1 MARKD
6 PGAFR
11 GRGDIPKAFRKSKS
25 RKAEGSV
32 KDAGPRVPDNGNI
45 DLEIREDGKG
55 LYVRADGRRIPPS
68 SYSDR
73 MLVPGEVWT
82 CMIDRSSPMGPS
94 FIAVMK
100 VSDAPEPVPES
111 VPEDPV
117 PDVTEVPVPAAD
129 VPRVT
134 DPEVVRSLRRE
145 ISELKERNNTLMNK
159 ASKVDDLNGIIE
171 ERDRTIADQRR
182 SVESLKRQVEV
193 LSSRDSSGTITN
205 LESEIGR
212 LNDII
217 ESKDLEIE
225 RLRAK
230 LKSMGVDDLQVVPHM
245 PRVPKA
251 FLIGSGTIRC
261 TILDDGRYTVLVNP
275 RAKRIRITPDASGRV
290 SCYKGAMDI
299 GCIASF
305 SRFDTARS
313 LQIEEVG
320 GSVEIQL

>member
-6 PGAFR
+6 PGSFR
-11 GRGDIPKAFRKSKS
+11 GRGDIPKAFRKPRS
-25 RKAEGSV
+25 RKAEGNV

-45 DLEIREDGKG
+45 DLEIREDDRG
-55 LYVRADGRRIPPS
+55 LYVRVGGQRVSQS
-68 SYSDR
+68 SYSGQV
-73 MLVPGEVWT
+73 LVPREVWT
-82 CMIDRSSPMGPS
+82 CMIDRSSPMGPT
-94 FIAVMK
+94 FIPVVK
-100 VSDAPEPVPES
+100 VSDAPEPVPEP
-111 VPEDPV
+111 VPEGPV
-117 PDVTEVPVPAAD
+117 QNVTEVPVPAAD
-129 VPRVT
+129 VPREA
-134 DPEVVRSLRRE
+134 DPEVIRALKGE
-145 ISELKERNNTLMNK
+145 ISELKGLNNSLRTK
-159 ASKVDDLNGIIE
+159 ASKVDELNGIIG

-193 LSSRDSSGTITN
+193 LSSRDSSGIITN
-205 LESEIGR
+205 LESEVGR

>member
-6 PGAFR
+6 PGSFR
-11 GRGDIPKAFRKSKS
+11 GRGDIPKALRKSRS
-25 RKAEGSV
+25 RSKKAEGDA
-32 KDAGPRVPDNGNI
+32 KDAGPRVPDNGNV
-45 DLEIREDGKG
+45 DLEVREDGKG
-55 LYVRADGRRIPPS
+55 LYVRVGGQRVSQS
-68 SYSDR
+68 SYSGQV
-73 MLVPGEVWT
+73 LVPGEVWT

-94 FIAVMK
+94 FIAVVK
-100 VSDAPEPVPES
+100 VSDAPEPVPEP

-117 PDVTEVPVPAAD
+117 IEVPVPVAD
-129 VPRVT
+129 VLRKV
-134 DPEVVRSLRRE
+134 DPEVIRALKGE
-145 ISELKERNNTLMNK
+145 ISELKGLNNSLRTK
-159 ASKVDDLNGIIE
+159 ASKVDELNGIIG

-205 LESEIGR
+205 LESEVGR

-251 FLIGSGTIRC
+251 FLTGSGTIRC

-305 SRFDTARS
+305 SRFDTVRS
-313 LQIEEVG
+313 LPIEEVG